1 MTNKKKQS
9 AVVVAATVMSITFVL
24 SPVAAVY
31 AADAETAI
39 VQQTRSTE
47 IRENAL
53 PVTLPQE
60 LSGNAGQVLQD
71 IALPDGWSW
80 TDGNTIISREKPEY
94 PARTAVD
101 DKTYDYSAV
110 EGYNAEEHFV
120 EKNIPVT
127 VLVPETEESTA
138 LSAKEQ
144 VQAPQTDSI
153 SSNTGEIEINPT
165 STEARENAP
174 LITLPQELSGNDGQ
188 ALQDIALPDGWS
200 WTDGNTIISKEKPE
214 YPARIAVDDKTYDY
228 SAVEGYNAEEHFVEK
243 NIPVTVLVPETEE
256 STALFAKEQVQAP
269 QANSISSNT
278 GKVEINSTDFP
289 DEKFREYLLDKFNG
303 DGENKIAIADVTLID
318 VKDRTDITDLKGI
331 EKFADLK
338 YLICSYTGIQALD
351 VSKNSNLETL
361 SCTDTEIQDLDVSKN
376 SNLKR
381 LYCSNTE
388 IQALNVSKNTALTY
402 LFCPRTKIQALDV
415 SNCPDLEFLDTR
427 YMNLAYLDWGT
438 ADLSTWSKT
447 LSTIDLTVTG
457 DTFDITKKFAGIDIS
472 KLTVISGGR
481 LDGNNITDYKVGTP
495 IQYTYACGNVN
506 GSSDTLTV
514 TLNLSKSVSKI
525 EITSNPDMTYTGN
538 PVKNPSVDSE
548 GSTGDVNY
556 TYEIW
561 NGRIWD
567 KYTGIPTNAGKY
579 RVTAKLAEDDF
590 YKGAEDT
597 KEFTI
602 SQAANGWTEDLAMTD
617 WTYGDKAVSP
627 TAKAIFGDVIF
638 TYSDSEK
645 EAYTDVVPTDAGTW
659 YVKAAVAGT
668 DNYTALEA
676 TKEFTVSQATNGW
689 TEDLV
694 MTGWTYGD
702 KAVSPTAKAIFG
714 DVIFTY
720 SDSEKG
726 AYTDAVPTDAGTW
739 YVKAAVTGTD
749 NFTGVESTKE
759 FTISQAA
766 NGWTE
771 DLAITGW
778 TYGEKAV
785 SPTAKAIFGDV
796 IFTYSDSEKEA
807 YTDVVPTDAG
817 TWYVKAAVAGTDN
830 YTALEATK
838 EFTVSQATNGWTEDL
853 VMTGW
858 TYGDKAVSPTAKA
871 IFGDVIFTYSDSE
884 KGAYTDAVP
893 TDAGTW
899 YVKAAVTGTD
909 NFTGVESTKE
919 FTISQATNGWTENLA
934 ITGWT
939 YGEKAVSPTAKA
951 IFGNVIFTYSDS
963 EK

>member
-9 AVVVAATVMSITFVL
+9 AVVVAATVMSITSVL

-39 VQQTRSTE
+39 VQQTGSTE

-60 LSGNAGQVLQD
+60 LSGNDGQALQD

-80 TDGNTIISREKPEY
+80 TDGKIIISREKPEY
-94 PARTAVD
+94 PARIAVD

-110 EGYNAEEHFV
+110 EGYNEEEHFV

-138 LSAKEQ
+138 LFAMEQ

-200 WTDGNTIISKEKPE
+200 WTDGNTIISREKPE

-228 SAVEGYNAEEHFVEK
+228 SAVEGYNAEEHYVEK
-243 NIPVTVLVPETEE
+243 NIPVTVLVPEMEE
-256 STALFAKEQVQAP
+256 STALSSKAQVQAP

-278 GKVEINSTDFP
+278 GKVEINPTDFP
-289 DEKFREYLLDKFNG
+289 DEKFREYLLDTFNG
-303 DGENKIAIADVTLID
+303 DGENKIAIADVIRIE
-318 VKDRTDITDLKGI
+318 VKARTDITDLKGI

-361 SCTDTEIQDLDVSKN
+361 SCTDTEIQ
-376 SNLKR
+376 
-381 LYCSNTE
+381 
-388 IQALNVSKNTALTY
+388 
-402 LFCPRTKIQALDV
+402 ALDV
-415 SNCPDLEFLDTR
+415 SNCPDLNYLNTEST
-427 YMNLAYLDWGT
+427 NLAYLDWGT
-438 ADLSTWSKT
+438 ADLSTWDKAS
-447 LSTIDLTVTG
+447 STIYLTVTG

-472 KLTVISGGR
+472 KLTVIRGGR

-495 IQYTYACGNVN
+495 IKYTYACGNVN
-506 GSSDTLTV
+506 GSPGTLTV

-538 PVKNPSVDSE
+538 PVENPSVDPE
-548 GSTGDVNY
+548 GSTGAVNY

-561 NGRIWD
+561 NGRNWD
-567 KYTGIPTNAGKY
+567 KCTGIPTNAGKY
-579 RVTAKLAEDDF
+579 RVTAKLTEDDF
-590 YKGAEDT
+590 YKGAEAT

-602 SQAANGWTEDLAMTD
+602 SQAANGWTESLAMAG
-617 WTYGDKAVSP
+617 WTYGEKAVSP
-627 TAKAIFGDVIF
+627 TAKAKFG
-638 TYSDSEK
+638 
-645 EAYTDVVPTDAGTW
+645 
-659 YVKAAVAGT
+659 
-668 DNYTALEA
+668 N
-676 TKEFTVSQATNGW
+676 
-689 TEDLV
+689 
-694 MTGWTYGD
+694 
-702 KAVSPTAKAIFG
+702 
-714 DVIFTY
+714 VIFTY

-726 AYTDAVPTDAGTW
+726 TYTDAVPTDAGTW
-739 YVKAAVTGTD
+739 YVKAAVAGT
-749 NFTGVESTKE
+749 NYTALEATKE

-771 DLAITGW
+771 NLAMTGW

-785 SPTAKAIFGDV
+785 SPTAKAKFGNV
-796 IFTYSDSEKEA
+796 IFTYSDSK
-807 YTDVVPTDAG
+807 
-817 TWYVKAAVAGTDN
+817 
-830 YTALEATK
+830 
-838 EFTVSQATNGWTEDL
+838 
-853 VMTGW
+853 
-858 TYGDKAVSPTAKA
+858 
-871 IFGDVIFTYSDSE
+871 
-884 KGAYTDAVP
+884 KGPYTDAVP

-899 YVKAAVTGTD
+899 YVKAVVTGTD
-909 NFTGVESTKE
+909 NYAGVETTKE
-919 FTISQATNGWTENLA
+919 FTISQATNGWTESLA
-934 ITGWT
+934 MTGWT

-951 IFGNVIFTYSDS
+951 KFGNVIFTYSDS
-963 EK
+963 EDGTYTDTTPTDAGIWYVKAAVTGTDNYAGVETTRAFTIVPKNIDNNSQIVVPDIKSDKDVENLVIKDGDKELKKGTDYDVSKKQDGSKVPVTITFKGNYTGTVTKTYTVENKKPSGNTDTKKPSSSTKNDKNGAVQTGDTTTTGLWAMLMVLSAGTATLLKSRKRKEKTEE